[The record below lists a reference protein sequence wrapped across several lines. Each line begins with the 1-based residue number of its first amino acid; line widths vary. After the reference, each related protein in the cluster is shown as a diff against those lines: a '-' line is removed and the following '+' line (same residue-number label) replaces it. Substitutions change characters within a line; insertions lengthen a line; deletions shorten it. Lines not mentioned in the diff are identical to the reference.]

1 MKVCLRTHMVSGDP
15 ATRIA
20 YCQQLAIPTVQESAK
35 SIPTAVARGWPTIAE
50 VRE

>member
-35 SIPTAVARGWPTIAE
+35 SIPTAVTRGWPTVAE